1 MRDMKL
7 LMQDKKECTKALDS
21 LHKISGYLEWDA
33 TILPSKSLMDAIDN
47 YILELTKHIGR
58 IDDEIFDIANKG
70 E

>member
-21 LHKISGYLEWDA
+21 LHKIAGYLEWDA
-33 TILPSKSLMDAIDN
+33 TVLPLKSLMDAIDN
-47 YILELTKHIGR
+47 YTLELTKHIGR
-58 IDDEIFDIANKG
+58 IDDEIFDIVNKG